1 MTNIKD
7 REHITWIIIPK
18 KLNQYKVMEQILRNI
33 IEEHFPEIKKDLMVS
48 ILFWVM
54 VYNYTKLSKV
64 HQTEQLRY
72 MHFIICFTVGKNL
85 CIENLELY

>member
-1 MTNIKD
+1 
-7 REHITWIIIPK
+7 
-18 KLNQYKVMEQILRNI
+18 MEQILRNI

-85 CIENLELY
+85 CIENLELYWKSTLLLANTEPEPIPRHTLVI

>member
-1 MTNIKD
+1 
-7 REHITWIIIPK
+7 
-18 KLNQYKVMEQILRNI
+18 MEQILRNI
-33 IEEHFPEIKKDLMVS
+33 IEEHFPETKKDLMVS

-85 CIENLELY
+85 CIENLELYWKSTLLLANTEPEPIPRHTLVT